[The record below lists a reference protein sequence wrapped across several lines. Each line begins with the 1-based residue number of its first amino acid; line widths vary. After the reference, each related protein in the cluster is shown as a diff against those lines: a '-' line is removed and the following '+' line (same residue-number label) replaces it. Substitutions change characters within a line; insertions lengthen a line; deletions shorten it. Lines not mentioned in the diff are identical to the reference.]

1 MEGIFVGKKSY
12 LDILEAEKDGK
23 TEQHLH
29 VRMKGVPTPCVKWTA
44 KKLRPELDEI
54 QAVKELYLD
63 LLAGKDVDFDLTQAG
78 TRAKFDSARNFTVR
92 SRDKFDRKLAFKSQG
107 VLQFLDADFMAD
119 NRPAKK
125 HRTRTRKIATLTEDQ
140 LTLDQV

>member
-1 MEGIFVGKKSY
+1 
-12 LDILEAEKDGK
+12 
-23 TEQHLH
+23 
-29 VRMKGVPTPCVKWTA
+29 MKGVPTPCVKWTA

-92 SRDKFDRKLAFKSQG
+92 SRDKFDRKLAFKSQ
-107 VLQFLDADFMAD
+107 D
-119 NRPAKK
+119 
-125 HRTRTRKIATLTEDQ
+125 ILTF
-140 LTLDQV
+140 